1 MMVEIVESAT
11 FSRWIKLLRDV
22 RARARILA
30 RIDRMSDG
38 NFGDVAPVG
47 GGLSEARI
55 HYGPG
60 YRIYFLQRRGTIVI
74 LLCGG
79 TKKSQAKDIESA
91 RQIAQ
96 DWSRQHR

>member
-1 MMVEIVESAT
+1 MIEIVESAT
-11 FSRWIKLLRDV
+11 FSRWVRALRDI

-30 RIDRMSDG
+30 RIDRMADG
-38 NFGDVAPVG
+38 NFGDVAPIG
-47 GGLSEARI
+47 GGLSEARV

-60 YRIYFLQRRGTIVI
+60 YRVYFMQHHEALVI

-91 RQIAQ
+91 KQIAQ
-96 DWSRQHR
+96 DWLRQH

>member
-1 MMVEIVESAT
+1 MIEILESAT
-11 FSRWIKLLRDV
+11 FARWIQGMRDT

-30 RIDRMSDG
+30 RIDRMADG
-38 NFGDVAPVG
+38 NLGDAQPIG

-60 YRIYFLQRRGTIVI
+60 YRIYFMRRGDTLVV

-79 TKKSQAKDIESA
+79 EKGTQQKDIQMA
-91 RQIAQ
+91 QQIAR
-96 DWSRQHR
+96 DWLRQHP